1 MTRVE
6 RPILC
11 FNMGGGNGRHCIRIS
26 LGYTSTNKLLAVPDI
41 SILCNMMKPQD
52 NYCQRLIPQ
61 NYIDTVKHGIP
72 QGGLAVI
79 ATFIF
84 WSTARR
90 VANAHHTSQYYRAK
104 SEVLLHRSQSW
115 ISFDI

>member
-1 MTRVE
+1 ME
-6 RPILC
+6 
-11 FNMGGGNGRHCIRIS
+11 GGNGHHCIKIPS
-26 LGYTSTNKLLAVPDI
+26 EYSSTNKLCLGELLAVPDI

-52 NYCQRLIPQ
+52 NHCQLLIPQ
-61 NYIDTVKHGIP
+61 NYLYTIKHGIP

-90 VANAHHTSQYYRAK
+90 VANAHRTSQYYRAK
-104 SEVLLHRSQSW
+104 SEVLLHRLNLGDHST
-115 ISFDI
+115 

>member
-1 MTRVE
+1 
-6 RPILC
+6 
-11 FNMGGGNGRHCIRIS
+11 
-26 LGYTSTNKLLAVPDI
+26 
-41 SILCNMMKPQD
+41 MKPQD
-52 NYCQRLIPQ
+52 NYCQLLMPQ
-61 NYIDTVKHGIP
+61 NYLYTIKHGIP

-90 VANAHHTSQYYRAK
+90 VANAHRTSQYYRAK

-115 ISFDI
+115 RSFDIGLTQIPQSVLLSCQLIFKFHLIFGMTRIPSPF